1 MVLDRVDSLGHSRSA
16 SVRGFTL
23 IEMLVAIGVCGVL
36 AAIAISSFR
45 SYTSRGKVTTAE
57 SDIMAIATAIGQ
69 YTTINGG
76 PPPNLAT
83 IGYDKLLD
91 PWGNP
96 YAYQS
101 FTGLNGKGKMRK
113 DKSLNPINTQYDLYS
128 MGADGQSKMPLTAPE
143 SQDDVILAYDG
154 NYIGLASDF

>member
-1 MVLDRVDSLGHSRSA
+1 MTGRPSSMCGL
-16 SVRGFTL
+16 TL

-45 SYTSRGKVTTAE
+45 SYAVKGKIATAE

-69 YTTINGG
+69 YTTLNGG
-76 PPPNLAT
+76 PPPDLAT
-83 IGYDKLLD
+83 VNFDKLLD

-96 YAYQS
+96 YVYQS

-143 SQDDVILAYDG
+143 SKDDVILAYDG